1 MSSRKNVHRNTPEKT
16 SRLGFSTRL
25 LLNFLA
31 VGIAALVF
39 SKVVKN
45 NTSYNWLWFTFAP
58 NNLENIKVDK
68 TLGYQERLSHK
79 LGVDFNYIMMIRDFT
94 PQNAII
100 YYPSKDD
107 FLATPKYGDKLP
119 FNGVLVDKMTAIRF
133 LYPRK
138 VVVREEMGHT
148 PYARRIT
155 HVGIVNGRHTDMLS
169 YPVDSTT
176 MHSILPV
183 VRQNITPKN

>member
-16 SRLGFSTRL
+16 RRLGFSTRL

-79 LGVDFNYIMMIRDFT
+79 LGVDFNYLMMIRDFT

-100 YYPSKDD
+100 Y
-107 FLATPKYGDKLP
+107 
-119 FNGVLVDKMTAIRF
+119 
-133 LYPRK
+133 
-138 VVVREEMGHT
+138 
-148 PYARRIT
+148 
-155 HVGIVNGRHTDMLS
+155 
-169 YPVDSTT
+169 
-176 MHSILPV
+176 
-183 VRQNITPKN
+183 